1 MRQSNVP
8 AVITMI
14 FAIVILAPLWASP
27 AYGQSDRG
35 AITGTVTDSSG
46 AIIPGAKVTI
56 TNLNSGEVRVS
67 AATAE
72 GYFTFPELPA
82 NLYRLTVEAKGFK
95 IAVVENIQV
104 GVQTTRRADIQL
116 LAGEVSETVTV
127 SAEAPL
133 IQTDTPVKQLNVTEQ
148 QVREL
153 PLLVAAEAGGRS
165 PLGFIFLDSSVTP
178 TGSGGVS
185 GTSTF
190 NFRINGGQGRGTDI
204 LIDGVTTRRGENGT
218 FFSEVAP
225 GPYAFQEFTVST
237 SQYSAEYGNSSG
249 GVVNFTIKT
258 GTKDFHGETY
268 FFLRNEAFNARPDF
282 NRVIGEARPQDRQQE
297 YGFTIGGPVF
307 LPRFGEGGRALYN
320 GRNRTHFFFNYGG
333 YRIDQQENV
342 SISVPTMKM
351 RQGDFSELLTDPE
364 VLRFFGPN
372 GVQIYDPRQRPGQ
385 RQAFAG
391 NMIPQNLIDPVG
403 QAFVNLFPEPNQ
415 LGPNGST
422 VYRNYEATTVASA
435 RTNYYVG
442 KVTQIINNKQ
452 TLNVSYIYRKLPS
465 QKGGAPRFDAPFV
478 ALGRWQQEFKSYYA
492 RAQHDWTLTPALLNH
507 FNAGF
512 NRTLVLN
519 RNYSSLRNDL
529 SIGPQFDRGRV
540 ASDLG
545 LPPGSTQNI
554 GLPIVDFPG
563 YGDAVTSLDPRS
575 YQPGGSTTF
584 DNSKGDNTVQFT
596 DYVSYTRGRQ
606 TFKFGGDA
614 RFQQL
619 NVSPRFDVGGN
630 FQFRPNQTANMNEN
644 TQGWSVASLL
654 LGAPSNGFNS
664 LQTAEPAMRMAYH
677 SVFIQ
682 DDVRLTPRLTINA
695 GFRFDV
701 NPPRIEARDRYRGF
715 DPDVIN
721 TGSVTAL
728 DASGN
733 STQLAPIN
741 RLGAII
747 GAAGQSGLQADY
759 RGLARTDYSSFGPRF
774 GFAYQIND
782 KTVVRGGY
790 GFYYNPI
797 AYNDQGE
804 GGFEGYNPGQS
815 NPSPDREALNTVA
828 ENGAARTPV
837 SLRNFPAL
845 PVSNPDNQPI
855 GILNRNIE
863 FFDKNFQ
870 LGRTAQY
877 SLGVQRALPFNM
889 AIDVSYIGSRG
900 TRLRSN
906 FNPLNALPLEYL
918 KLGDRL
924 LRKQVA
930 SLTATDYEYARSL
943 GITLPANPDAV
954 YPGFGN
960 QTGNSLLAGTVAQS
974 LRPFPQYGN
983 IVNRLESQGRSWY
996 NAAKVDLRRRFAQGF
1011 QFGVSYTF
1019 SKLITDAGEDIFGDS
1034 PINGVA
1040 QNPFDRA
1047 SLRTISPNN
1056 FPHSLVFNYVVE
1068 LPFGKGKRFLNR
1080 DGFVDRLVGGFQVN
1094 GIHRYR
1100 SNIALTPL
1108 IGGPQRE
1115 FLDLAGYGG
1124 NLRPNLTGQ
1133 PFTTD
1138 TIAVSAT
1145 SYRDIN
1151 PAAFS
1156 RPPDFRG
1163 TTAPIGSAEYRAYY
1177 ADPLRFFGNAAP
1189 TYDNLRARPFYN
1201 EDLSVLKKTRINETA
1216 YIEIRAEFFNLFNR
1230 SRFGAPGVNL
1240 NEVNPNNA
1248 NNPLG
1253 NFGVSAL
1260 GFNLDQPRRIQ
1271 LGARIVF

>member
-1 MRQSNVP
+1 MTPNK
-8 AVITMI
+8 
-14 FAIVILAPLWASP
+14 FAAIILALLAMLLACP

-35 AITGTVTDSSG
+35 ALTGTVTDASG
-46 AIIPGAKVTI
+46 AIVAGAKVTI
-56 TNLNSGEVRVS
+56 TNLNNGEARTLTTS
-67 AATAE
+67 DE
-72 GYFTFPELPA
+72 GYFAFPELPA
-82 NLYRLTVEAKGFK
+82 NPYRLTVEAQGFK

-104 GVQTTRRADIQL
+104 GVQTTRRADVQL
-116 LAGEVSETVTV
+116 QAGGVSETVTIT
-127 SAEAPL
+127 AGADL

-165 PLGFIFLDSSVTP
+165 PLAFIFLDSSITP
-178 TGSGGVS
+178 TGAGGVS

-190 NFRINGGQGRGTDI
+190 NFRVNGGQGRGTDI

-258 GTKDFHGETY
+258 GTNNFHGEGY
-268 FFLRNEAFNARPDF
+268 LFLRNEAFNARPDF
-282 NRVIGEARPQDRQQE
+282 NRIIGQARPQDRQQE
-297 YGFTIGGPVF
+297 YGFTIGGPVY
-307 LPRFGEGGRALYN
+307 LPRFGEGGRALYS

-342 SISVPTMKM
+342 AISVPSLKM

-364 VLRFFGPN
+364 VRRFFGPG
-372 GVQIYDPRQRPGQ
+372 GVQIFNPYQRPGQ
-385 RQAFAG
+385 REALPG
-391 NMIPQNLIDPVG
+391 NIIPQNLIDPVG
-403 QAFVNLFPEPNQ
+403 LAFVNLFPEPNQ
-415 LGPNGST
+415 VGPNGST
-422 VYRNYEATTVASA
+422 VHRNYAATTVSSA

-442 KVTQIINNKQ
+442 KITQLINDKQ

-492 RAQHDWTLTPALLNH
+492 RLQHDWTITPTLLNH
-507 FNAGF
+507 INAGF

-519 RNYSSLRNDL
+519 RNYSSSRNNL
-529 SIGPQFDRGRV
+529 SIGPQFDRSRV

-545 LPPGSTQNI
+545 LPPGATQNI
-554 GLPIVDFPG
+554 GLPIVDIGG

-575 YQPGGSTTF
+575 YQAAGSTTF

-596 DYVSYTRGRQ
+596 DYITYTRGRQ
-606 TFKFGGDA
+606 TFKFGGDV

-630 FQFRPNQTANMNEN
+630 FQFRTNQTANTNEN
-644 TQGWSVASLL
+644 TQGWPVASLL
-654 LGAPSNGFNS
+654 FGATSNGFNS

-677 SVFIQ
+677 SVFFQ
-682 DDVRLTPRLTINA
+682 DDIRLTPRLTINI

-701 NPPRIEARDRYRGF
+701 NPPRLEARDRYRGF

-721 TGSVTAL
+721 PARVTVR

-733 STQLAPIN
+733 LVPLAPIN
-741 RLGAII
+741 RRGAIV
-747 GAAGQSGLQADY
+747 GAAGQSGLQAEH
-759 RGLARTDYSSFGPRF
+759 RGLAKTDYSSFGPRL
-774 GFAYQIND
+774 GFAYQLND
-782 KTVVRGGY
+782 KTVVRGGW
-790 GFYYNPI
+790 GLYYNPI

-815 NPSPDREALNTVA
+815 NPSPGREALNTIA
-828 ENGAARTPV
+828 ENGTARTPI

-845 PVSNPDNQPI
+845 PVANPDDQAV
-855 GILNRNIE
+855 GILSRNIE

-877 SLGVQRALPFNM
+877 SLGIQRALPFNM

-900 TRLRSN
+900 TRLRSS
-906 FNPLNALPLEYL
+906 FNPLNALPLEFL
-918 KLGDRL
+918 KLGDAL
-924 LRKQVA
+924 LRKQIA
-930 SLTATDYEYARSL
+930 NLTATDYEFARSL
-943 GITLPANPDAV
+943 GVTLAANPNAV

-983 IVNRLESQGRSWY
+983 IVNRLESQGQSWY

-1019 SKLITDAGEDIFGDS
+1019 SKLITDAGEDLFGDS
-1034 PINGVA
+1034 PINGVL
-1040 QNPFDRA
+1040 QNPFDRR

-1056 FPHSLVFNYVVE
+1056 FPHSLVFNYVAE
-1068 LPFGKGKRFLNR
+1068 LPFGKGRRFLNR
-1080 DGFVDRLVGGFQVN
+1080 GGLIDRLVGGFQIN

-1100 SNIALTPL
+1100 SNVALIPL
-1108 IGGPQRE
+1108 LGGPQRE

-1138 TIAVSAT
+1138 ITTVNST
-1145 SYRDIN
+1145 SHRFVN
-1151 PAAFS
+1151 PAAFT
-1156 RPPDFRG
+1156 RPPNFRG
-1163 TTAPIGSAEYRAYY
+1163 TTAAIGSAEYRAYY
-1177 ADPLRFFGNAAP
+1177 ADPARFFGNAAP
-1189 TYDNLRARPFYN
+1189 AYDNLRAQPFYN
-1201 EDLSVLKKTRINETA
+1201 EDLSILKKTRLTETA
-1216 YIEIRAEFFNLFNR
+1216 YFEIRAEFFNLFNR
-1230 SRFGAPGVNL
+1230 GRFGVPGINL
-1240 NEVNPNNA
+1240 NDINPGNTA
-1248 NNPLG
+1248 NPLG
-1253 NFGVSAL
+1253 NFGVAAR
-1260 GFNLDQPRRIQ
+1260 GFNIDQPRRIQ
-1271 LGARIVF
+1271 LGARLVF

>member
-1 MRQSNVP
+1 MRQNKIR
-8 AVITMI
+8 AVITVI
-14 FAIVILAPLWASP
+14 LAIMILAPLWALP

-35 AITGTVTDSSG
+35 AITGTVTDTSG
-46 AIIPGAKVTI
+46 AIILGAKVTI
-56 TNLNSGEVRVS
+56 VNINSGETRVAS
-67 AATAE
+67 TTAE

-82 NLYRLTVEAKGFK
+82 NSYRLTVEAKGFK
-95 IAVVENIQV
+95 VVMVEKIQV
-104 GVQTTRRADIQL
+104 GVQVTRRADVQMV
-116 LAGEVSETVTV
+116 AGEVSESVTV
-127 SAEAPL
+127 SAGASL
-133 IQTDTPVKQLNVTEQ
+133 IQIDTPVKQLNVTEQ

-153 PLLVAAEAGGRS
+153 PLLVASEAGGRS
-165 PLGFIFLDSSVTP
+165 PLAFVFLDSSVTP

-185 GTSTF
+185 GTNTS
-190 NFRINGGQGRGTDI
+190 NFRVNGGQGRGTDI

-258 GTKDFHGETY
+258 GTNDFHGEGY

-282 NRVIGEARPQDRQQE
+282 NRIIKQARPQDRQRE
-297 YGFTIGGPVF
+297 YGFTIGGPIR
-307 LPRFGEGGRALYN
+307 LPRKIFGPLGYD

-333 YRIDQQENV
+333 YHIDQQENV
-342 SISVPTMKM
+342 SISVPTLKM

-364 VLRFFGPN
+364 VRRFFGTG
-372 GVQIYDPRQRPGQ
+372 GVQIFNPYQRPGQ

-391 NMIPQNLIDPVG
+391 NIIPQELLDPVG
-403 QAFVNLFPEPNQ
+403 LAFVGLFPEPNQ
-415 LGPNGST
+415 IGPNGST
-422 VYRNYEATTVASA
+422 VYRNYAATSVASA
-435 RTNYYVG
+435 STNYYVG

-452 TLNVSYIYRKLPS
+452 TLNVSYIYRRLPS

-478 ALGRWQQEFKSYYA
+478 AQGRWQQEFKSYYA
-492 RAQHDWTLTPALLNH
+492 RAQHDWTLSPVLLNH

-519 RNYSSLRNDL
+519 RNYSSLRNNL

-554 GLPIVDFPG
+554 GLPIVDIGG

-575 YQPGGSTTF
+575 YQPGGSTAF
-584 DNSKGDNTVQFT
+584 DNSKADNTVQFT
-596 DYVSYTRGRQ
+596 DYVSHTRGRQ
-606 TFKFGGDA
+606 TFKFGGDV

-630 FQFRPNQTANMNEN
+630 FQFRSNQTANTNEN
-644 TQGWSVASLL
+644 IQGWPVASLL
-654 LGAPSNGFNS
+654 LGTPSGGTNS

-682 DDVRLTPRLTINA
+682 DDIRLTSRLTINA

-701 NPPRIEARDRYRGF
+701 NPPRFEARDRYRGF

-721 TGSVTAL
+721 TGRVTAV
-728 DASGN
+728 DTGGN
-733 STQLAPIN
+733 PVQFAPIN
-741 RLGAII
+741 RRGAII

-759 RGLARTDYSSFGPRF
+759 RGLAKTDYSSFGPRI
-774 GFAYQIND
+774 GFAYQLNN

-790 GFYYNPI
+790 GLYYNPI

-815 NPSPDREALNTVA
+815 NPSPGREALNSIA
-828 ENGAARTPV
+828 ENGVARTPIN
-837 SLRNFPAL
+837 LRNFPAL
-845 PVSNPDNQPI
+845 PMANPDDQAI

-877 SLGVQRALPFNM
+877 SFGIQRELPFNM

-900 TRLRSN
+900 TRLRSR

-918 KLGDRL
+918 KLGDAL
-924 LRKQVA
+924 LRKRVA
-930 SLTATDYEYARSL
+930 NLTATDYGYAQSL
-943 GITLPANPDAV
+943 GIMLPANPDAV

-996 NAAKVDLRRRFAQGF
+996 NAVKIDLRRRFAQGF
-1011 QFGVSYTF
+1011 QYGVSYTF
-1019 SKLITDAGEDIFGDS
+1019 SKLITDAGEDLFGDS
-1034 PINGVA
+1034 PINDVV
-1040 QNPFDRA
+1040 QNPFERE
-1047 SLRTISPNN
+1047 SLRTISPNT
-1056 FPHSLVFNYVVE
+1056 FPHSLVFNYVIE
-1068 LPFGKGKRFLNR
+1068 LPLGKGKRFLNR
-1080 DGFVDRLVGGFQVN
+1080 GGLVDRLVGGFQVN

-1100 SNIALTPL
+1100 SNIALTPM

-1138 TIAVSAT
+1138 ANAVSAT
-1145 SYRDIN
+1145 SYRDVN

-1156 RPPDFRG
+1156 RPPNFRG
-1163 TTAPIGSAEYRAYY
+1163 TTAVIGSAEYRAYY

-1189 TYDNLRARPFYN
+1189 AYDNLRARPFYN
-1201 EDLSVLKKTRINETA
+1201 EDFSVLKKTRINETA
-1216 YIEIRAEFFNLFNR
+1216 YFEIRAEFFNLFNR
-1230 SRFGAPGVNL
+1230 SRFGAPGINL
-1240 NEVNPNNA
+1240 NDINPNNA
-1248 NNPLG
+1248 ATSLG

>member
-1 MRQSNVP
+1 MKRKR
-8 AVITMI
+8 
-14 FAIVILAPLWASP
+14 FAPIILAVFATLFAPP

-35 AITGTVTDSSG
+35 AITGAVTDSSG
-46 AIIPGAKVTI
+46 AIIPGARVTV
-56 TNLNSGEVRVS
+56 TNLNNGEARATTTSG
-67 AATAE
+67 E
-72 GYFTFPELPA
+72 GYFSFPELPA
-82 NLYRLTVEAKGFK
+82 NSYRLTVEARGFK
-95 IAVVENIQV
+95 IAVVENIQI
-104 GVQTTRRADIQL
+104 GVQTTRRADVQL
-116 LAGEVSETVTV
+116 VAGEVSETVTI
-127 SAEAPL
+127 SAGGEL
-133 IQTDTPVKQLNVTEQ
+133 IQTDAPVKQLNVTEQ

-165 PLGFIFLDSSVTP
+165 PLAFIFLDSSVTP
-178 TGSGGVS
+178 TGSGGVT

-190 NFRINGGQGRGTDI
+190 NFRVNGGQGRGTDI

-249 GVVNFTIKT
+249 GVVNFTVKT
-258 GTKDFHGETY
+258 GTNKFHGEGY
-268 FFLRNEAFNARPDF
+268 FFLRNEAFNASPDF
-282 NRVIGEARPQDRQQE
+282 NRIIGQARPQDRQQE
-297 YGFTIGGPVF
+297 FGFTIGGPVY
-307 LPRFGEGGRALYN
+307 LPRFGEGGPRWYN

-342 SISVPTMKM
+342 AISVPTLKM

-364 VLRFFGPN
+364 VRRFFGPN
-372 GVQIYDPRQRPGQ
+372 GVQIFNPYQRPGQ
-385 RQAFAG
+385 RQALAG
-391 NMIPQNLIDPVG
+391 NIIPQNLIDPIG
-403 QAFVNLFPEPNQ
+403 LAFVNLFPEPNQ
-415 LGPNGST
+415 VGPNGST
-422 VYRNYEATTVASA
+422 VYRNYAATTVASA

-442 KVTQIINNKQ
+442 KVTQILNNKQ
-452 TLNVSYIYRKLPS
+452 TLNVSYIYRRLPS

-492 RAQHDWTLTPALLNH
+492 RLQHDWTLNPTLLNH

-519 RNYSSLRNDL
+519 RNYSSLRNNL

-554 GLPIVDFPG
+554 GLPIVDIGGF
-563 YGDAVTSLDPRS
+563 GDAVTSLDPRF
-575 YQPGGSTTF
+575 YQAGGSTTF

-596 DYVSYTRGRQ
+596 DYISYTRGRQ
-606 TFKFGGDA
+606 TFKFGGDI
-614 RFQQL
+614 RIQQL

-630 FQFRPNQTANMNEN
+630 FQFRPNQTANTNEN
-644 TQGWSVASLL
+644 TQGWPVASLL
-654 LGAPSNGFNS
+654 FGAVSNGFNS
-664 LQTAEPAMRMAYH
+664 LQTAEPAMRMGYH
-677 SVFIQ
+677 SVFFQ
-682 DDVRLTPRLTINA
+682 DDIRLTQRLTFNI

-715 DPDVIN
+715 DLDAIN
-721 TGSVTAL
+721 PGRVTVT
-728 DASGN
+728 DASGKPA
-733 STQLAPIN
+733 QLAPIN
-741 RLGAII
+741 RRGAIV

-759 RGLARTDYSSFGPRF
+759 RGLAKTDYSSFGPRL
-774 GFAYQIND
+774 GFAYQLND
-782 KTVVRGGY
+782 KTVARGGF
-790 GFYYNPI
+790 GLYYNPI

-815 NPSPDREALNTVA
+815 NPSPGREALNTIA
-828 ENGAARTPV
+828 ENGAARTPI

-845 PVSNPDNQPI
+845 PVADPNDQAV
-855 GILNRNIE
+855 GILSRNIE

-877 SLGVQRALPFNM
+877 SLGVQRALPFDM

-900 TRLRSN
+900 TRLRSS

-918 KLGDRL
+918 KLGDAL
-924 LRKQVA
+924 LRKRVA
-930 SLTATDYEYARSL
+930 NLTATDYEYARSL
-943 GITLPANPDAV
+943 GVTLAANPDAV
-954 YPGFGN
+954 YPGFNN

-983 IVNRLESQGRSWY
+983 INNRLESQGQSWY
-996 NAAKVDLRRRFAQGF
+996 NAAKVDLRRRFSRGF

-1019 SKLITDAGEDIFGDS
+1019 SKLISDAGEDLFGDT
-1034 PINGVA
+1034 PINGVL
-1040 QNPFDRA
+1040 QNPFDRR

-1056 FPHSLVFNYVVE
+1056 FPHSLVFNYVAE

-1080 DGFVDRLVGGFQVN
+1080 GGLIDRIAGGFQIN
-1094 GIHRYR
+1094 AIHRYR
-1100 SNIALTPL
+1100 SNIALIPL

-1138 TIAVSAT
+1138 ITAVSAT

-1151 PAAFS
+1151 PNAFT

-1163 TTAPIGSAEYRAYY
+1163 TTAAIGSAAYRAYY

-1189 TYDNLRARPFYN
+1189 TYDNLRAQPFYS
-1201 EDLSVLKKTRINETA
+1201 EDLSILKKTRINETA
-1216 YIEIRAEFFNLFNR
+1216 YFEIRAEFFNLFNR
-1230 SRFGAPGVNL
+1230 GRFGAPGVNL
-1240 NEVNPNNA
+1240 NDINPNNTA
-1248 NNPLG
+1248 NPLG
-1253 NFGVSAL
+1253 NFGVSAR

-1271 LGARIVF
+1271 FGARLVF